1 MITTNYSVNSIGFRG
16 FLNSG
21 RSLTNA
27 AKEAVEMAK
36 VSSNASKSSRC
47 ILNKSTEVA
56 SNISKSHGCILK
68 GKSTEVVEKVE
79 KEINK
84 KGLLKTGITGPIY

>member
-36 VSSNASKSSRC
+36 VSSNVSKSSRC

-84 KGLLKTGITGPIY
+84 KGLLETGIDGPIY

>member
-16 FLNSG
+16 FINS

-27 AKEAVEMAK
+27 AKEAVKMAEA
-36 VSSNASKSSRC
+36 SSNASKSSRC
-47 ILNKSTEVA
+47 ILGKSTEVA
-56 SNISKSHGCILK
+56 SNISKSNGCILK
-68 GKSTEVVEKVE
+68 GKSAEVVEKVE

-84 KGLLKTGITGPIY
+84 KGLL